1 MTTRTTTIDTI
12 ATSIYDSAR
21 AAGATPEMLRCYDL
35 TSDDCDAIRADYLGD
50 SDESELA
57 DGEMRATIIDVEAR
71 VREIARAAH

>member
-12 ATSIYDSAR
+12 ATSIYDAAK
-21 AAGATPEMLRCYDL
+21 AAGATPEMLRAYDL

-57 DGEMRATIIDVEAR
+57 GDEMRGVILDVEAR
-71 VREIARAAH
+71 VREIARAAA